1 MRGNGLEASSYVAIA
16 DLDPRVADNMLEIL
30 REAGVA
36 AYAEPCLPQQGLLLE
51 VTLPPA
57 PLDRLHV
64 DREEALRARQMLR
77 ELLAASGESGSAP
90 GTGSVST
97 GSGETAKPER
107 PTAEAGAGDDPD
119 PELEARVDTAGAAGP
134 AGDRTPEDDDLIWAQ
149 IVEAYE
155 RESKDPVNPWPAVE
169 DTDDDGDSEGSDDSG
184 GGTARGR
191 DSSDSAAGS
200 TEAETEAA
208 DSETATT
215 VEQERYVPPPPP
227 PLPKLDPITKLCW
240 GVTLS
245 GPVLMLLAAFAG
257 GYVPA
262 WFLPLGVVAFVG
274 GFVALVFRMRGGPP
288 DESDDGAVV

>member
-36 AYAEPCLPQQGLLLE
+36 AYAEPCQPQQGLMLE

-64 DREEALRARQMLR
+64 DRGEALRSRQLLR
-77 ELLAASGESGSAP
+77 ELLAAES
-90 GTGSVST
+90 
-97 GSGETAKPER
+97 ER
-107 PTAEAGAGDDPD
+107 QGAEAGEDSEA
-119 PELEARVDTAGAAGP
+119 EARAETAGAATERP
-134 AGDRTPEDDDLIWAQ
+134 SDDDDLVWAQ

-155 RESKDPVNPWPAVE
+155 REASVPVAPWPTVE
-169 DTDDDGDSEGSDDSG
+169 DTDEADEADSSDGSDDSG
-184 GGTARGR
+184 AVRARNRDGSDPGG
-191 DSSDSAAGS
+191 GS
-200 TEAETEAA
+200 TETEGA

-227 PLPKLDPITKLCW
+227 PLPRLDPITKLCW
-240 GVTLS
+240 GVLLA
-245 GPVLMLLAAFAG
+245 GPVMMLLAAFG
-257 GYVPA
+257 DGYVPS

-274 GFVALVFRMRGGPP
+274 GFVALVFRMRSGPP
-288 DESDDGAVV
+288 DETDDGAVV

>member
-16 DLDPRVADNMLEIL
+16 DLDPRVADNMLDIL

-36 AYAEPCLPQQGLLLE
+36 AYAEPCQPQQGLMLE

-64 DREEALRARQMLR
+64 DREEALRARQLLR
-77 ELLAASGESGSAP
+77 ELLAASSEREAGAAEDSEAEG
-90 GTGSVST
+90 
-97 GSGETAKPER
+97 R
-107 PTAEAGAGDDPD
+107 PTADDATERASD
-119 PELEARVDTAGAAGP
+119 
-134 AGDRTPEDDDLIWAQ
+134 DDDLVWAQ

-155 RESKDPVNPWPAVE
+155 REAKDPVGPWPTVE
-169 DTDDDGDSEGSDDSG
+169 DTEDADDSDGADDSG
-184 GGTARGR
+184 TVRARNRDGSDPGG
-191 DSSDSAAGS
+191 GS
-200 TEAETEAA
+200 TETESA

-227 PLPKLDPITKLCW
+227 PLPRLDPITKLCW
-240 GVTLS
+240 GVLLA
-245 GPVLMLLAAFAG
+245 GPVLMLLAAFAD
-257 GYVPA
+257 GYVPS

-274 GFVALVFRMRGGPP
+274 GFVALVFRMRSGPP